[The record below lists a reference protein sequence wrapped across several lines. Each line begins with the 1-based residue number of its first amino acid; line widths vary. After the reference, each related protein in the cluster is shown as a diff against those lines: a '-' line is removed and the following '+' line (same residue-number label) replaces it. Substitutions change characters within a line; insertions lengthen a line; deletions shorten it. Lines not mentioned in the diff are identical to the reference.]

1 MFKFKSAWEKS
12 FLNLCAS
19 ETKFPTLNCWFLA
32 KGYIFLRN
40 TRLSRIGKQYANML
54 EKYDTWSQVL
64 DPTFEV
70 SATDVCCSI
79 ERVAD
84 TLVKRLPREKA
95 QVSPGHST
103 AVEF

>member
-1 MFKFKSAWEKS
+1 
-12 FLNLCAS
+12 
-19 ETKFPTLNCWFLA
+19 
-32 KGYIFLRN
+32 
-40 TRLSRIGKQYANML
+40 ML